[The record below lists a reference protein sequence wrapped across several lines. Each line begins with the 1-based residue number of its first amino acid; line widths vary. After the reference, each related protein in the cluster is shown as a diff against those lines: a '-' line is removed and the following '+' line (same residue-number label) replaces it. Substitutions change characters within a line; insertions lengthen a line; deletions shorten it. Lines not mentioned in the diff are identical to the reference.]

1 MLTCWLLFTL
11 GTMSCKSEQCCL
23 PTERMAGDRL
33 LAAIVVSVQV
43 LTKKFFKYLFLFFKP

>member
-23 PTERMAGDRL
+23 PTERVAGDRL

-43 LTKKFFKYLFLFFKP
+43 LTKKFF